1 MSHLLSEGN
10 IPGQKKNWKLYFTCV
25 ILDTAKVA
33 SINTSHLKVSTRFY
47 RLFMEG
53 NIVYWLWLLMFATL
67 P

>member
-33 SINTSHLKVSTRFY
+33 SINKSHLKGFTDYYGRKI
-47 RLFMEG
+47 
-53 NIVYWLWLLMFATL
+53 IV
-67 P
+67 